1 MGPIT
6 LFDKSFL
13 QSLSIDESVW
23 FDHFFLPSVAPI
35 FYVETLADLNK
46 PTLKG
51 RTREREV
58 SIIAEKFPDM
68 NGMPCAHHTD
78 LCISNLL
85 GRSVPM
91 TGQIPVSRGRS
102 VKYAGKTGAVLQQ
115 SLESEAFSRWQDNE
129 FHEIERLYAHSWRQA
144 LQNLDLREV
153 AGFFQALGINE
164 KSCNNLQDANNLA
177 RAILHDMDKQSE
189 LMPSALIFL
198 DIPYHLH
205 QDIQKCWSIAGHPP
219 LFEYAPYAAF
229 VLTVELFFYIALA
242 ANLISSKRPSNHVDI
257 AYLFYL
263 PFCMMFVSNDRIH
276 KSCAPLFL
284 RDNQEFVWGQDL
296 KKNLSQINT
305 HYLQLP
311 ETTKEKGVITFSS
324 DLPQIEDHLME
335 RLWNRLLPKLQE
347 MKEGDTPNRSTAKPT
362 LEEIMEEIKVM
373 ENAPP
378 LSPEEIDFDPQNID
392 AVIIERRTRRI
403 KGSWRQIPN

>member
-13 QSLSIDESVW
+13 QSLSLDESVW
-23 FDHFFLPSVAPI
+23 FDHFFLTNVAPI
-35 FYVETLADLNK
+35 FYVETLADLSK
-46 PTLKG
+46 PALKG
-51 RTREREV
+51 RTPGQEV

-68 NGMPCAHHTD
+68 SGIPCAHHTD

-85 GRSVPM
+85 GYSVPM
-91 TGQIPVSRGRS
+91 TGQIPVSRGRL
-102 VKYAGKTGAVLQQ
+102 VKHAGKAGAVFQR
-115 SLESEAFSRWQDNE
+115 SPESEAFSRWQDNE
-129 FHEIERLYAHSWRQA
+129 FLEIERLYAHSWRQG
-144 LQNLDLREV
+144 LQNLDLREI
-153 AGFFQALGINE
+153 AGFFQDLGING
-164 KSCNNLQDANNLA
+164 KSCQNLQDANNLA
-177 RAILHDMDKQSE
+177 RAILHTSDKQSE

-198 DIPYHLH
+198 NVPYHLH

-242 ANLISSKRPSNHVDI
+242 ANLISGKRPSNHVDI

-276 KSCAPLFL
+276 KNCAHLFL

-296 KKNLSQINT
+296 KRSLSRINE

-311 ETTKEKGVITFSS
+311 ETTKEKGVISFAS
-324 DLPQIEDHLME
+324 DLPQIEDPLME
-335 RLWNRLLPKLQE
+335 RLWNRLLPKSQE
-347 MKEGDTPNRSTAKPT
+347 MREGDIQNRSTAKPT
-362 LEEIMEEIKVM
+362 LEEIMEEIEGM
-373 ENAPP
+373 EDAPP
-378 LSPEEIDFDPQNID
+378 LSPEEINFDPQNID
-392 AVIIERRTRRI
+392 GVLI
-403 KGSWRQIPN
+403 KRHIRKMRGSWRQIPN

>member
-13 QSLSIDESVW
+13 QSLSIDESAW
-23 FDHFFLPSVAPI
+23 FDHFSLTNIAPV
-35 FYVETLADLNK
+35 FYVETLLDLNK

-51 RTREREV
+51 RTPEREV

-68 NGMPCAHHTD
+68 SGMPCAHHRD
-78 LCISNLL
+78 LCINDLL
-85 GRSVPM
+85 GYSVPM
-91 TGQIPVSRGRS
+91 TGQIPVTRGRLA
-102 VKYAGKTGAVLQQ
+102 KYAGKTGAVFQQ
-115 SLESEAFSRWQDNE
+115 SPEAEAFSRWQDSE
-129 FHEIERLYAHSWRQA
+129 FHEIERLYAKFWRQE
-144 LQNLDLREV
+144 LQNINLQEV
-153 AGFFQALGINE
+153 ARHFQALGINE

-177 RAILHDMDKQSE
+177 RAILHNSDKQSE

-198 DIPYHLH
+198 NIPHDLH
-205 QDIQKCWSIAGHPP
+205 DDIQKRWSIVGHPP

-229 VLTVELFFYIALA
+229 VLTVKWFFYIALA
-242 ANLISSKRPSNHVDI
+242 ASLISSKRPSNHVDI

-263 PFCMMFVSNDRIH
+263 PFCMMFVSNDRLH
-276 KSCAPLFL
+276 RSCAPLFL

-296 KKNLSQINT
+296 KRCLSQINE

-311 ETTKEKGVITFSS
+311 EITKEKGVLSFAS
-324 DLPQIEDHLME
+324 DLPQIEDPLME

-362 LEEIMEEIKVM
+362 SEEIMEEIK
-373 ENAPP
+373 ELEDAPP
-378 LSPEEIDFDPQNID
+378 LSPKEIALGSKNMDGVLIR
-392 AVIIERRTRRI
+392 RRTRRI
-403 KGSWRQIPN
+403 KGSWRQIPK